1 MKIKTVAVLGANGT
15 MGRNI
20 AAIFASFGKA
30 KVFLATRSLDKSKFA
45 LEKAYQSVRCESI
58 KERMVPVTYDDIQT
72 FIPECDLIF
81 ESLKEDF
88 DIKKDMY
95 KRVIPFMKDDAILAT
110 GTSGLSI
117 DDLSVGRELY
127 GIHMFNPPYNLSLCE
142 LIGKENPELEHYLA
156 NVLKRTVVKVKDS
169 PSFLG
174 NRIGF
179 YFINKAM
186 KLAEV
191 NKDQGGID
199 YIDAI
204 FGGFTGRS
212 MSPLVTADF
221 VGLDVHKS
229 IVDYVYKNTM
239 DKAFICPDYLNA
251 LVDNGYLGK
260 KSGKGLYYYDK
271 DRKLTFVY
279 DIRDGKYR
287 LKNEYN
293 FYFSNKMIEL
303 IQTGDYQKAYQLLID
318 DECVEAVICKTL
330 LLEYIVYSLKTSL
343 DVSDSI
349 SSCDDVMATGFAWIP
364 PIALIEV
371 FGGKETVDTLVHK
384 YLGADLV
391 KTWDELYDM
400 VPNKSKYD
408 YRPFLKGRY

>member
-117 DDLSVGRELY
+117 NDLSVGRELY

-142 LIGKENPELEHYLA
+142 LIGKENPKLEHYLA

-179 YFINKAM
+179 FFINKAM

-239 DKAFICPDYLNA
+239 DKAFICPGYLNA

-260 KSGKGLYYYDK
+260 KSGKGLCYYDK

-293 FYFSNKMIEL
+293 FYFSNRMIEL
-303 IQTGDYQKAYQLLID
+303 IQTGDYEKAYQLLID
-318 DECVEAVICKTL
+318 DECVEAVICKNL

-343 DVSDSI
+343 EVSDSI
-349 SSCDDVMATGFAWIP
+349 SSCDDAMATGFSWIP
-364 PIALIEV
+364 PIALMEV

-384 YLGADLV
+384 YLGTNLV
-391 KTWDELYDM
+391 NTWDELYDM